1 MAVSP
6 IPVFALFLPVG
17 MRILVIVPVVIRQ
30 EYSPLVSLV
39 IIPVVIVLVIPIVNS
54 YLNTRLLRHGRGHQ

>member
-1 MAVSP
+1 MAVPP
-6 IPVFALFLPVG
+6 IPVCALFLPVG
-17 MRILVIVPVVIRQ
+17 MHVFVIVPVVVRQ

-54 YLNTRLLRHGRGHQ
+54 YLNTRLLRHGRGHH